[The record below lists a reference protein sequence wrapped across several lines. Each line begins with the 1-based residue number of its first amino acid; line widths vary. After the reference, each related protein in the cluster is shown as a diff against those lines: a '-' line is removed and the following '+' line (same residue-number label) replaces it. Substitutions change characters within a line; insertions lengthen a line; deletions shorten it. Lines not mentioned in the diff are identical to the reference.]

1 MLTAERDFM
10 QQRLYCTGIIYQ
22 LICRAMILLLPKGT
36 SFYGVF
42 PILGGGYRTGRVRM
56 FAPLTNRSLSFI
68 TLACVTVIMLP

>member
-10 QQRLYCTGIIYQ
+10 QQRLYFTGIIYQ
-22 LICRAMILLLPKGT
+22 LICCAMILLLPKGT

-42 PILGGGYRTGRVRM
+42 PILHRIGHVRM

>member
-1 MLTAERDFM
+1 M

-42 PILGGGYRTGRVRM
+42 PILGGGI
-56 FAPLTNRSLSFI
+56 A
-68 TLACVTVIMLP
+68 LAAFECLRP